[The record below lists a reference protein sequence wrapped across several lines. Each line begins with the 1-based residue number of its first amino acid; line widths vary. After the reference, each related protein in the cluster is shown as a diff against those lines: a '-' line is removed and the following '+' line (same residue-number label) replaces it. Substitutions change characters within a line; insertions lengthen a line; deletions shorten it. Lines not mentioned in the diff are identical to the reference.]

1 MSIYTR
7 AQELASMLT
16 LVLLHDPHVQRG
28 SILIVLEGD
37 DPGVYIHP
45 ADAE

>member
-7 AQELASMLT
+7 AQELAAMLS
-16 LVLLHDPHVQRG
+16 LVLLHHKQVQRG